1 MKRTTTSILTLLI
14 LLTNLF
20 AFSTTS
26 NQLPFVESGVLIPIE
41 SKTVGNSIY
50 AKMEALFIMAGK
62 GVPSTSRPWTVA
74 QARNELLIINP
85 SELNPSEL
93 NPSELNP
100 SKLHKEAL
108 NLYNELYTYL
118 FTEDKNTL
126 SLTATISPE
135 TYLHTNTQYNRE
147 EYWQYGYEKRNHIAS
162 IVIDNSTHGI
172 YGHLEL
178 SLGKGMIAADDTTS
192 AITIKQ
198 YVESLGKTWGGIGT
212 LIATEEGNTHKV
224 IANQKNYSEHFSFN
238 IPSISNADIN
248 VPRRAYLNWA
258 NTFMTI
264 GIYKAQK
271 SWGYNKGGNF
281 IFDTHNDYYSWLGL
295 KTYSKNFNFEY
306 ALIFPETYRG
316 GSNYYSKDGEKY
328 RRIFATHQ
336 IEFRLFD
343 RANIVLSENIM
354 YRFTDY
360 FDITQLNPATIYHNN
375 VNNNQFNALAHVE
388 FEISLFPSLLLYGS
402 WVCDQGSFP
411 GFEDKSTED
420 QAMGF
425 SLGLEYVLF
434 IKKGIARFSIEGI
447 YTNPALYR
455 PTGSSDFIINYNAIN
470 ANDYYRYPFFTYIGY
485 KYGGDTINLRA
496 DANYTRNNWAL
507 YSSLELRLDG
517 EFTLYDEYNS
527 PMLLTA
533 PSGNYDTVLTFNI
546 GGEYNTNLWST
557 LPLKLFVDIN
567 LTNSKK
573 RGFDAQFA
581 IGGSIS
587 YSILTN

>member
-1 MKRTTTSILTLLI
+1 MKRAIISILTIFLLI
-14 LLTNLF
+14 PNLF

-26 NQLPFVESGVLIPIE
+26 SQLPFVESGVLIPIE
-41 SKTVGNSIY
+41 SNTIGNNIY
-50 AKMEALFIMAGK
+50 AKMDALFILAGK
-62 GVPSTSRPWTVA
+62 GVPSTSKPWTVA
-74 QARNELLIINP
+74 QARSELLIINP
-85 SELNPSEL
+85 SELN
-93 NPSELNP
+93 
-100 SKLHKEAL
+100 KETL
-108 NLYNELYTYL
+108 KLYNQLYTYL

-126 SLTATISPE
+126 TLTATLSPE
-135 TYLHTNTQYNRE
+135 AYFHTNRQYNRE
-147 EYWQYGYEKRNHIAS
+147 EYWQYDYEKRNHIAA

-178 SLGKGMIAADDTTS
+178 SLGKSMIAADDTTT

-212 LIATEEGNTHKV
+212 LIAQEEGDNYKV
-224 IANQKNYSEHFSFN
+224 ITSQKNYSERLSFN
-238 IPSISNADIN
+238 MPSISNADIN

-258 NTFMTI
+258 NSFMTI

-306 ALIFPETYRG
+306 ALVFPETYRG
-316 GSNYYSKDGEKY
+316 GTNYYSEDGEEY
-328 RRIFATHQ
+328 RRVFATHQ

-343 RANIVLSENIM
+343 RANIALSENIM
-354 YRFTDY
+354 YRFTNY

-375 VNNNQFNALAHVE
+375 VNNNQFNAIAHVE
-388 FEISLFPSLLLYGS
+388 FEISLLPSLLLYGS

-425 SLGLEYVLF
+425 SLGLEYNTL
-434 IKKGIARFSIEGI
+434 IMNGIAKFSIEGI

-470 ANDYYRYPFFTYIGY
+470 ANDYYRYPFFSYIGY

-496 DANYTRNNWAL
+496 DATYMRDNWSI

-517 EFTLYDEYNS
+517 EFTLYDKYNS

-546 GGEYNTNLWST
+546 GGEYKTQLWSN
-557 LPLKLFVDIN
+557 LPLKLFADIT
-567 LTNSKK
+567 LINSKK
-573 RGFDAQFA
+573 QGFDAQFA

>member
-1 MKRTTTSILTLLI
+1 MKKTIISILTIFLLI
-14 LLTNLF
+14 PNLF

-26 NQLPFVESGVLIPIE
+26 SQLPFVESGVLIPIE
-41 SKTVGNSIY
+41 SNTIGNSIY
-50 AKMEALFIMAGK
+50 AKMDALFILAGK

-74 QARNELLIINP
+74 QARSELLIINP
-85 SELNPSEL
+85 SELN
-93 NPSELNP
+93 
-100 SKLHKEAL
+100 KETL
-108 NLYNELYTYL
+108 KLYNQLYTYL

-126 SLTATISPE
+126 TLTATLSPE
-135 TYLHTNTQYNRE
+135 AYFHTNTQYNRE
-147 EYWQYGYEKRNHIAS
+147 EYWQYDYEKRNHIAA

-178 SLGKGMIAADDTTS
+178 SLGKSMIAADDTTT

-212 LIATEEGNTHKV
+212 LIAQVEGDNYKV
-224 IANQKNYSEHFSFN
+224 ITSQKNYSERLSFN
-238 IPSISNADIN
+238 MPSISNADIN

-258 NTFMTI
+258 NSFMTI

-306 ALIFPETYRG
+306 ALVFPETYRG
-316 GSNYYSKDGEKY
+316 GTNYYSKDGEEY
-328 RRIFATHQ
+328 RRVFATHQ

-343 RANIVLSENIM
+343 RANIALSENIM
-354 YRFTDY
+354 YRFTNY

-375 VNNNQFNALAHVE
+375 VNNNQFNAIAHVE
-388 FEISLFPSLLLYGS
+388 FEISLLPSLLLYGS

-425 SLGLEYVLF
+425 SLGLEYNTL
-434 IKKGIARFSIEGI
+434 IMNGIAKFSIEGI

-470 ANDYYRYPFFTYIGY
+470 ANDYYRYPFFSYIGY

-496 DANYTRNNWAL
+496 DATYMHDNWTI

-533 PSGNYDTVLTFNI
+533 PSGDYDTVLTFNI
-546 GGEYNTNLWST
+546 EGEYNTQLWSN
-557 LPLKLFVDIN
+557 LPLKLFADIT